1 MTRAEAKAQEMG
13 VTMNEVYDFIKTT
26 KKPKRIATTCWQ
38 AEWILT
44 RQAYWLTAHGGNH
57 MERAKALVQK
67 LSFDECIE
75 VFNQLPSGSPIMDLL
90 FDRMESLD
98 MKRFEEFLG

>member
-1 MTRAEAKAQEMG
+1 MRFTTSSK
-13 VTMNEVYDFIKTT
+13 IT
-26 KKPKRIATTCWQ
+26 KKPKRIATIYWQ

-44 RQAYWLTAHGGNH
+44 RQAYWLTVRGGNR

>member
-1 MTRAEAKAQEMG
+1 
-13 VTMNEVYDFIKTT
+13 
-26 KKPKRIATTCWQ
+26 
-38 AEWILT
+38 
-44 RQAYWLTAHGGNH
+44 
-57 MERAKALVQK
+57 MERAKAMVQK

-75 VFNQLPSGSPIMDLL
+75 AFNQLPSGSPIMDLL

>member
-13 VTMNEVYDFIKTT
+13 VTMNEVYDFIKNHKEA
-26 KKPKRIATTCWQ
+26 KKDCNDLLASGMD
-38 AEWILT
+38 LT

>member
-1 MTRAEAKAQEMG
+1 MRFT
-13 VTMNEVYDFIKTT
+13 TSSKTT

>member
-1 MTRAEAKAQEMG
+1 
-13 VTMNEVYDFIKTT
+13 
-26 KKPKRIATTCWQ
+26 
-38 AEWILT
+38 
-44 RQAYWLTAHGGNH
+44 

-75 VFNQLPSGSPIMDLL
+75 VFNQLPSGIPIMDLL

>member
-1 MTRAEAKAQEMG
+1 
-13 VTMNEVYDFIKTT
+13 
-26 KKPKRIATTCWQ
+26 
-38 AEWILT
+38 
-44 RQAYWLTAHGGNH
+44 

-75 VFNQLPSGSPIMDLL
+75 VFNQLPSGSQIMDLL
-90 FDRMESLD
+90 FDRMVSLD

>member
-1 MTRAEAKAQEMG
+1 
-13 VTMNEVYDFIKTT
+13 
-26 KKPKRIATTCWQ
+26 
-38 AEWILT
+38 
-44 RQAYWLTAHGGNH
+44 

-90 FDRMESLD
+90 FDRMEIRS
-98 MKRFEEFLG
+98 